1 MRGRIAASPLRLL
14 LALAVGTAAAAT
26 TAPLQAQD
34 REVIGSQP
42 GQPFSAAVR
51 AGNTVYFSG
60 RIALDPEIRAMEEG
74 PERARAETRA
84 ILEGFSDL
92 FEQAGVGFD
101 DVVRATVYLTDLDH
115 YDALNEVYLEYF
127 PDEAPAR
134 AAVGVDELVGGALVE
149 ISFVAVRP

>member
-1 MRGRIAASPLRLL
+1 MRRRIAATLVLV
-14 LALAVGTAAAAT
+14 LAGGVGPALFAVGAG
-26 TAPLQAQD
+26 AQE
-34 REVIGSQP
+34 REVLGSEP

-60 RIALDPEIRAMEEG
+60 RIALDPEVRAMEEG
-74 PERARAETRA
+74 PERVRAEVRS
-84 ILEGFSDL
+84 ILEDFGEL
-92 FEQAGVGFD
+92 FDDAGVGFE
-101 DVVRATVYLTDLDH
+101 DVVRATVYVTDLAY

-134 AAVGVDELVGGALVE
+134 AAVEVSGLVAGAMVE